1 MNADAIVKWF
11 MPKEE
16 RFQHL
21 LSKDT
26 QNLLAGARLFAEI
39 ARCEKFE
46 QRRVLT
52 VELKG
57 IEHQGDL
64 ITRQVFDALNST
76 FITPF
81 DREDLRSIASNLDD
95 ILDALENVAQYL
107 VIFELS
113 AAPDGL
119 RQFASILAEMVQEID
134 QLTSLL
140 WDMANEKRMQD
151 GIVRISDLE
160 NQGDN
165 LYNTVLADLFREENG
180 RTPLQVLKWKE
191 VYQGLEDACDHCR
204 DYTHAVGNVLVKNS

>member
-16 RFQHL
+16 QFQHL

-52 VELKG
+52 VQLKG

-140 WDMANEKRMQD
+140 WDMANEKRMQE

>member
-16 RFQHL
+16 QFQHL
-21 LSKDT
+21 LAKDT

-39 ARCEKFE
+39 ARCEKLGE
-46 QRRVLT
+46 RRVLT

-95 ILDALENVAQYL
+95 ILDEVESVAQYL
-107 VIFELS
+107 VIFELAES
-113 AAPDGL
+113 PDAL
-119 RQFASILAEMVQEID
+119 RQFAHILADMAQEID

-140 WDMANEKRMQD
+140 WDMANEKRIHE

>member
-95 ILDALENVAQYL
+95 ILDAVESVAQYL

-113 AAPDGL
+113 ESPDAL
-119 RQFASILAEMVQEID
+119 RQFARILADMAQEID

-140 WDMANEKRMQD
+140 WDMANEKRMQE

>member
-16 RFQHL
+16 QFQHL
-21 LSKDT
+21 LAKDT

-52 VELKG
+52 VQLKG

-95 ILDALENVAQYL
+95 ILDEVESVAQYL
-107 VIFELS
+107 VIFELAES
-113 AAPDGL
+113 PDAL
-119 RQFASILAEMVQEID
+119 RQFAHILADMAQEID

-140 WDMANEKRMQD
+140 WDMANERRIHE
-151 GIVRISDLE
+151 GIMRISDLE

>member
-16 RFQHL
+16 QFQHL
-21 LSKDT
+21 LAKDT

-95 ILDALENVAQYL
+95 ILDEVESVAQYL
-107 VIFELS
+107 VIFELAES
-113 AAPDGL
+113 PDAL
-119 RQFASILAEMVQEID
+119 RQFAHILADMAQEID

-140 WDMANEKRMQD
+140 WDMANEKRIHE

>member
-1 MNADAIVKWF
+1 MKADAIIKWF

-16 RFQHL
+16 QFQNL
-21 LSKDT
+21 LAKDT
-26 QNLLAGARLFAEI
+26 QNLLASARLFAEI

-46 QRRVLT
+46 QRRVLI
-52 VELKG
+52 VQLKAL
-57 IEHQGDL
+57 EHEGDL

-81 DREDLRSIASNLDD
+81 DREDLRSIATDLDD
-95 ILDALENVAQYL
+95 ILDSMESVAQYL

-113 AAPDGL
+113 EAPEAL
-119 RQFASILAEMVQEID
+119 RRFAEILAEMCQEIH

-140 WDMANEKRMQD
+140 WDMANEKRMQE

-160 NQGDN
+160 NQADD
-165 LYNTVLADLFREENG
+165 LYNTVLADLFRENG
-180 RTPLQVLKWKE
+180 RPPLQVLKWKE

-204 DYTHAVGNVLVKNS
+204 DYTHNVGNVLVKNS